1 MFKPSPFFHTL
12 PADPSRPG
20 SGQILPADPNR
31 PSRAEILPYFPNKE
45 SSTFEPPS
53 SSEFLDNYLIAQ
65 RQKLTPVQS
74 AAQNFGDL
82 PVIGPLIKTIRD
94 YEDRA
99 NYRDAD
105 HRLRKM
111 MHLE

>member
-12 PADPSRPG
+12 PADPNRPG
-20 SGQILPADPNR
+20 TGEILPADPNR
-31 PSRAEILPYFPNKE
+31 PGRAETLPYFPDKE
-45 SSTFEPPS
+45 NATFQPPS

-65 RQKLTPVQS
+65 RQKLTPVQA

-105 HRLRKM
+105 PRLRKM